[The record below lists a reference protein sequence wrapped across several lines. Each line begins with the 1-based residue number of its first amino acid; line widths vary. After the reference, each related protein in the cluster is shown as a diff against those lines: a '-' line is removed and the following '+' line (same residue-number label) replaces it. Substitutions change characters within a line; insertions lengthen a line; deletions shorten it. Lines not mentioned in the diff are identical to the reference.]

1 MPRTTGSHP
10 LDKRKNLMK
19 DIVENVMFKFDVIE
33 ASASP
38 KTLKIQRLL
47 VLPFTL
53 FAIFGAVVG
62 NITIINAQQYALA
75 VVFNIIGACIIV
87 PAIAYMYKLVSAFFN
102 PADEEAD
109 AETTPG
115 LTLVAEKVEASV
127 VTVSNAPERELV
139 AA

>member
-10 LDKRKNLMK
+10 LDIRKNLMK
-19 DIVENVMFKFDVIE
+19 DIVEYIKFKLDVTE
-33 ASASP
+33 ASVSA
-38 KTLKIQRLL
+38 KTLKVQRLL

-53 FAIFGAVVG
+53 FAIFGLVVG
-62 NITIINAQQYALA
+62 NVTLINAQEYALA

-87 PAIAYMYKLVSAFFN
+87 PAIAYIHKLVSAFFD
-102 PADEEAD
+102 PSDEEAD
-109 AETTPG
+109 AGTTPG